1 MCGFFFYVLIKIMR
15 RIFMDNDKLL
25 LEIERHFNEQEAKLM
40 SAMDKMSQLKNTELS
55 NFLSHTHQLNF
66 QNNPNVIKRAK
77 EYFDTHS
84 DKYKGR
90 VFDDSVIRSYIS
102 EHIPYLKPHNLEQL
116 MSTSKRFQRFEQGKN
131 YAMQEPV
138 GKRKEAY
145 QRYVKTF
152 ADNLES
158 FKNTYRQAYQMQ
170 SQYKAQQ
177 QQVEKLRAQIEETA
191 TKTALSL
198 SKTDAIDS
206 LWDSNGA
213 LSSLGKKLI
222 QYSDWFNGASKYMS
236 PQYKKTHQDAKPSY
250 FTGLHGFD
258 NKAYEDAIDQ
268 LALSFKGRSVGKIDT
283 LLKNTGLTASQWVD
297 VQSKIKQLQTSQGK
311 AMSTQNI
318 ARVIKGEIEKIQVD
332 SRNEPYINWY
342 RKDGIKTFLKRTG
355 YGAFISDDGNIIP
368 GGTSV
373 GIESE
378 ALKNFVKKKLP
389 TDQYSY
395 SAINKLYEQI
405 VGELQANYTKGKTS
419 KQTPKYQQ
427 LLKEKTFIEKE
438 IETAI
443 GNTKDQDLLMELFPK
458 KISGVSGGLLGE
470 HFARSYAKDPY
481 YDEWRAEKQSI
492 KTVEHNTAS
501 ENLSKTYEEEH
512 KKLKEA
518 EETLTQN
525 KALLRELTGEQGSIT
540 ELTRTLLAPGKSKNE
555 RIEAQNTIKTYVD
568 SLVDSFGEEAAQSN
582 IRGELI
588 KNVDS
593 VLREYNI
600 NPTEIDRVLDETLQK
615 VGLSRIGSSEGEA
628 ARDAAFRKRGIDPA
642 IATKAIQLKKM
653 YGNLVPGRGRSFSS
667 DSEARIEDANALANL
682 LEYSNAFKYQHN
694 IVAQAKA
701 KKEGIEYTEDYFKT
715 YLSSLDLDEKTL
727 SLLQQSNAMR
737 KRYDTV
743 LKNNGSIED
752 AIDAALGMFGIGQN
766 EKFIQDSNLGTF
778 GVGQNG
784 KFIQDS
790 NFDGYTS
797 MNSEERRIASTWH
810 NLSAENR
817 RTKIIDGNGNVTFLD
832 SPSEKKEFADLVKN
846 QLEIGASSDN
856 AKRNPYLI
864 ADMGSNM
871 NTVISQTEK
880 GALSPSGR
888 RIVGKIRNEGWNED
902 KTQNYGAALKN
913 IDSDNLLK
921 SAEELQAKEVH
932 DRVQKMLKRNANLN
946 SIAVTKNKPQKTTV
960 DDTADQKT
968 TTAVADTA
976 NENISQL
983 GAWNS
988 VVEVLNQFTTVV
1000 QEASAAITA
1009 HTQMLQTDT
1018 NNIAKNN
1025 IEESKEDI
1033 TQQQTVSKTIQPLSP
1048 SKLIQQIFGDD
1059 FGPDDNRFEEVLN
1072 KYSLDN
1078 GIANAQKLGITEG
1091 EGKFRS
1097 LASNYYSK
1105 VFGTIE
1111 HLESQISDEV
1121 FNETKQSLDIETI
1134 NKNSNQYSNKV
1145 QKLIQEYNSQKK
1157 VFYENLQK
1165 LGFTEEDLSAVNKRL
1180 SYAVKSQQ
1188 EIAKLLSATGHANM
1202 TEVPLT
1208 GEVNEQTIH
1217 GITDKLYLNGDTLN
1231 ISDLKN
1237 KYNVKGDRESIQLGM
1252 YQTMLTQMK
1261 QRVTDFDK
1269 GITEKPIFTDIQG
1282 KALDDQTNEQLIG
1295 ILRQAKSFK
1304 TYIQNVNGQ
1313 LSAQLVPITAAT
1325 TKEIGKAIEMFE
1337 MGEVLTDEAK
1347 ARLAMRSKSS
1357 IAGEGGY
1364 IPSPNNLDEM
1374 NISWFKGS
1382 ATIAEQNSL
1391 ISQAVKDQKSKN
1403 QVTEQIDLL
1412 TRKINDPSRLKSERN
1427 SYVEQVKYLQQ
1438 KLSLLQQTQFLL
1450 TQEGQLVKTINGEE
1464 SIKVSLGEKQQNQL
1478 REQLALL
1485 ENQHKITMAKNSG
1498 YTNKDQ
1504 RGFFGAVFG
1513 QIRQTFQYLTRTTIV
1528 YGVIGRITNS
1538 FSEMIQTV
1546 QLLDKAMVD
1555 LQIATSNSRSQ
1566 LEESARD
1573 YNDIANEMGRTTQ
1586 EVMTAANDWLRAGFK
1601 TQEANEL
1608 IRQSMKLS
1616 TLGMIDS
1623 AQATEY
1629 LISTMKGWK
1638 LQAEEVSDVVDD
1650 LTALDMAFA
1659 TSAGDIAQAMAKGN
1673 VSASLAGVDRKTY
1686 EAMLT
1691 AVMDVGQQGADVVG
1705 TAFKTLFARYGNVKA
1720 GKYADTYNLDDTNSE
1735 SNEETTKL
1743 NDVETVLNKVNIKTR
1758 DTVGQFRD
1766 MDDVLT
1772 EVASKWNSMDQVTQN
1787 AVTTALG
1794 GTRQREV
1801 VNTLFE
1807 NWDSVEKAKEIT
1819 EQSSGSADDKMEFYT
1834 NSIEASQ
1841 KRLTAALEKLVT
1853 GKGLEKVLITTNNTL
1868 ADLINN
1874 LQSVVLIGGS
1884 LIALLNRQ
1892 KIADALLSG
1901 GAKLIGGYSNL
1912 SNSIAGV
1919 MNYSSPTDWFRNFKN
1934 NTKNAFETV
1943 QMEQFD
1949 ASLQKLTTSLAKTD
1963 VQIAKLGEDALI
1975 SGQLIVKG
1983 MGIEGN
1989 RKLAAMS
1996 VEDRLSAV
2004 NIASTYSPDAV
2015 NYALFN
2021 KLGLNLADGD
2031 KNLQKIMNGLSISQD
2046 QAKIK
2051 LQEFTVAVQNATT
2064 ATNNSATS
2072 DATESQN
2079 SILAAEAD
2087 LKEKNASELSAA
2099 ADLQQSAGGQLT
2111 GSQAPVVQKIL
2122 GSNSYGQNASRLT
2135 GIGKQAL
2142 MSTGGMALSMV
2153 GTGLTMSQA
2162 NKLGTGATMG
2172 LSAVTS
2178 LAPMIGSIIAPGIG
2192 TVVGG
2197 AISVAAGGLAVLLGN
2212 MHKTSEEILQ
2222 ETQKATERLEDI
2234 NQNITTAEDTKN
2246 SLQENEIRFAELVKG
2261 VNATTGENI
2270 SLNESEWTEY
2280 QTILSDVISA
2290 HDKLYAAYDTE
2301 GNLIA
2306 KRADGIAELN
2316 KVMSESIEVQNKEIQ
2331 QEKHKKAIDKNEDG
2345 YYSIMGNTVAAI
2357 VEQSTTSQNLLN
2369 DFVKNLNM
2377 NFGLRGSNFRSS
2389 QFDSLYK
2396 KYGLTDFINNTS
2408 NFDYNKA
2415 FKLLAKNGA
2424 DAEEIYE
2431 VFSSNLP
2438 ESQSIEDFKKKYT
2451 EMLQEFQQQRNS
2463 VEQEYRQGLSEAIQ
2477 TNIEGNENIDF
2488 LTEDS
2493 QNFIVNSIFGN
2504 VSATP
2509 FMSPNKKKYANGS
2522 DVKTLK
2528 EVSKDYEQYKDL
2540 SDYVIEWAKNNSYQ
2554 MNILS
2559 SYDTNTAIA
2568 ADNANKKEILL
2579 EMFKGQDYD
2588 SVMGVLKGMGYT
2600 NINEAIR
2607 KDSNGNVVLRDNA
2620 SNVLQSR
2627 RDRTQQMLAKN
2638 YKTQWDENT
2647 LSELTDQEIA
2657 ALSENAKEISEMGK
2671 QTTSELRQTLKEI
2684 ILGENATISE
2694 YFADFVNTTGASL
2707 SDIDG
2712 LKAILSDE
2720 NNKNLFSLQK
2730 LKEAFESLGY
2740 EVQNVDSFAQTL
2752 SQHISTL
2759 GSIDINGYTTKTLD
2773 EITAQF
2779 STIDSIV
2786 SDLSDNGKLSAENMQ
2801 SLLEDFP
2808 EMIRYLSDGQSLL
2821 EAMED
2826 LQRDQATL
2834 QLASIKNT
2842 IATNEESYSYL
2853 LDTFKKDGLI
2863 NEEVQKQL
2871 GLFKNSKN
2879 ISELLTQLYDQ
2890 NENGE
2895 YQLKSRYQNITTMD
2909 SSNFAENSW
2918 EKIVG
2923 QYIFGIDTES
2933 GSAEEVSNKISEAV
2947 QAQAEKVGMEG
2958 TTPELI
2964 ASYQWMLS
2972 NSPAYISQMQQIM
2985 DLENQLLATQA
2996 MQQLEDAKWEEKVS
3010 DAISQLKQDFEDGL
3024 VSIDDY
3030 IAGLQQISKWANLTA
3045 EQQQELNEAIEE
3057 AKFDKLSKQF
3067 EKGQISL
3074 RSYRE
3079 ELSKLMHS
3087 NAFGTED
3094 YEKFLEAYLGTYET
3108 EINKLEGQRSLLAD
3122 KDFDGQRRLLAQ
3134 ENIIYEEQLAALEAT
3149 GLKNTEDQL
3158 SILERIKSNKEQILE
3173 LDKQELEYQKE
3184 NLETV
3189 MNAYSTLMD
3198 YQIDR
3203 LQKEKDLIE
3212 ERYDKEIDRLQ
3223 EINDQKQR
3231 SIDLEKYQQELE
3243 NAKKEKSR
3251 VYVAGIGF
3259 TYQANQAKVEE
3270 AERNLD
3276 NYLEERKISDLEN
3289 AKSKESK
3296 YYQDQIDF
3304 WNEMKEQVD
3313 DVQRIATAEEAVKE
3327 LVRNGVV
3334 QEGSTIDNALNAIEQ
3349 GVVKNVDGHIVS
3361 LGDKFNVFAT
3371 QYSTTT
3377 AALNDLNASMDKRLE
3392 SISNWVKGYKTPQ
3405 DLVAALQKAFE
3416 AGASKIDI
3424 AVPTTRDYRAQ
3435 IQDIQNKL
3443 NEAKKSLQ
3451 NIISLLIME
3460 PVNITNQSKTW
3471 NGRDRSARQEVING
3485 VTYIYSDAIG
3495 GWFSTVDPNV
3505 TKGPGGTYNIAKG
3518 AIQYSV
3524 GDSLKS
3530 YSSGLE
3536 AGIVSQ
3542 TGLAMLHGTPSK
3554 PEYVLNNDQAWQL
3567 LRNFATLS
3575 LPQFD
3580 KNTASKTI
3588 NYQFYGDLHLPNV
3601 QEPSTFF
3608 DSLLKQ
3614 ANSQF
3619 NISQTEY

>member
-1 MCGFFFYVLIKIMR
+1 MASRGRKSYDELLKNIFEYIDTVDDPLSTYTNQLHDALNLVSHDMGLQSSYGPSQIQEAIKGFDTTTVEQYVSASMKPFLEQRQKMVREQVKKQLIAQSKKNNVSLSQTIV
-15 RIFMDNDKLL
+15 NTTQE
-25 LEIERHFNEQEAKLM
+25 EIKQLVAKSKHLADRHFINQLSLANPYDTVYKFVSE
-40 SAMDKMSQLKNTELS
+40 QLKNIYT
-55 NFLSHTHQLNF
+55 
-66 QNNPNVIKRAK
+66 PNDMVDL
-77 EYFDTHS
+77 Y
-84 DKYKGR
+84 
-90 VFDDSVIRSYIS
+90 
-102 EHIPYLKPHNLEQL
+102 
-116 MSTSKRFQRFEQGKN
+116 
-131 YAMQEPV
+131 
-138 GKRKEAY
+138 
-145 QRYVKTF
+145 
-152 ADNLES
+152 
-158 FKNTYRQAYQMQ
+158 
-170 SQYKAQQ
+170 
-177 QQVEKLRAQIEETA
+177 
-191 TKTALSL
+191 
-198 SKTDAIDS
+198 
-206 LWDSNGA
+206 
-213 LSSLGKKLI
+213 
-222 QYSDWFNGASKYMS
+222 
-236 PQYKKTHQDAKPSY
+236 
-250 FTGLHGFD
+250 
-258 NKAYEDAIDQ
+258 NKAIDQ

-297 VQSKIKQLQTSQGK
+297 VQSKIKQLQASQGK

-318 ARVIKGEIEKIQVD
+318 ARVIRGEIEKIQVD
-332 SRNEPYINWY
+332 SRNEPYMNWY

-389 TDQYSY
+389 TDRYSY

-555 RIEAQNTIKTYVD
+555 RIETQNTIKTYVD
-568 SLVDSFGEEAAQSN
+568 SLTDSFGEEAAQSN

-727 SLLQQSNAMR
+727 SLLQQSSAMR

-752 AIDAALGMFGIGQN
+752 AIDAALGTFGTGQI
-766 EKFIQDSNLGTF
+766 EDAIDATLGTF
-778 GVGQNG
+778 GTGQNG

-817 RTKIIDGNGNVTFLD
+817 RTKITDGNGNVTFLD

-846 QLEIGASSDN
+846 QLEIGANSDN

-871 NTVISQTEK
+871 NTIISPTEK
-880 GALSPSGR
+880 KALSPSGR
-888 RIVGKIRNEGWNED
+888 RIVSKIRNEGWNED
-902 KTQNYGAALKN
+902 KTQNYGAALKY
-913 IDSDNLLK
+913 IDSDNLLKSSDNLLK
-921 SAEELQAKEVH
+921 SAEELRAKEVH
-932 DRVQKMLKRNANLN
+932 DRVQKMLQRSANLN

-960 DDTADQKT
+960 DDTAAQKT
-968 TTAVADTA
+968 TTAIADTA

-1157 VFYENLQK
+1157 IFYENLQK

-1208 GEVNEQTIH
+1208 GEVNGQTIH
-1217 GITDKLYLNGDTLN
+1217 GITDKLYLNGDILN

-1269 GITEKPIFTDIQG
+1269 GIAEKPIFTDIQG

-1295 ILRQAKSFK
+1295 VLRQAKFFK

-1313 LSAQLVPITAAT
+1313 LSTQLIPITAAT
-1325 TKEIGKAIEMFE
+1325 TKEIAKAIEMFE
-1337 MGEVLTDEAK
+1337 MGEVFTDEAK
-1347 ARLAMRSKSS
+1347 ARLATRSKSS

-1853 GKGLEKVLITTNNTL
+1853 GKGLEKVLITINNTL

-1919 MNYSSPTDWFRNFKN
+1919 INYSSPTDWFRNFKN

-2064 ATNNSATS
+2064 ATNNNATS
-2072 DATESQN
+2072 NATESQN

-2087 LKEKNASELSAA
+2087 LKKKNASELSAA

-2111 GSQAPVVQKIL
+2111 NSQTPVVQKIL
-2122 GSNSYGQNASRLT
+2122 GSKSYGQNAGRLS

-2142 MSTGGMALSMV
+2142 MSTGGMVLSTV

-2222 ETQKATERLEDI
+2222 EAQKATERLEDI

-2290 HDKLYAAYDTE
+2290 HDELYAAYDTE

-2357 VEQSTTSQNLLN
+2357 TEQSTTSQNLLN

-2377 NFGLRGSNFRSS
+2377 NSGLRGSNFRSS

-2408 NFDYNKA
+2408 NFDYNEA

-2431 VFSSNLP
+2431 VFSGSLP
-2438 ESQSIEDFKKKYT
+2438 ESQSTEDFKKKYT

-2528 EVSKDYEQYKDL
+2528 EVSEDYEQYKDL

-2684 ILGENATISE
+2684 ILGENATIAE

-2801 SLLEDFP
+2801 SLLENFP

-2826 LQRDQATL
+2826 LQKDQATL

-2879 ISELLTQLYDQ
+2879 ISELLAQLYDQ

-2909 SSNFAENSW
+2909 SSSFAENSW

-2964 ASYQWMLS
+2964 ANYQWMLS
-2972 NSPAYISQMQQIM
+2972 NSPAYIAQMQQIM

-3074 RSYRE
+3074 KSYRE

-3108 EINKLEGQRSLLAD
+3108 EINKLEGKRSLLAD

-3134 ENIIYEEQLAALEAT
+3134 ENIIYEEQLAALEAA

-3361 LGDKFNVFAT
+3361 LGDKFNGFAA

-3377 AALNDLNASMDKRLE
+3377 AALNDLNASMDKRLG
-3392 SISNWVKGYKTPQ
+3392 SIADWVKGYKTPK

-3505 TKGPGGTYNIAKG
+3505 TKGPGGTYNISKG